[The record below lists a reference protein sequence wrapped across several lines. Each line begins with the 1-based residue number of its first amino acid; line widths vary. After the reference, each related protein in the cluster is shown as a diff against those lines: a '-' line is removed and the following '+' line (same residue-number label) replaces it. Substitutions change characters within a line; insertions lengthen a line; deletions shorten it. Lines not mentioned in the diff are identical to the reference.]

1 MSNVLERDGVWEK
14 IIVGD
19 PDSRYPVNF
28 PYCARCGYVPRKG
41 EIMWR
46 HRTIF
51 RKKSRPKRKIDYRC
65 EKCYEEIW
73 YEGGVRS
80 WMKKFLN
87 VQNVIKK

>member
-1 MSNVLERDGVWEK
+1 MAGLEDAFLNQE
-14 IIVGD
+14 VGD
-19 PDSRYPVNF
+19 I
-28 PYCARCGYVPRKG
+28 A
-41 EIMWR
+41 
-46 HRTIF
+46 
-51 RKKSRPKRKIDYRC
+51 